1 MEKVLV
7 KMTGT
12 EKFKAAKKIMAVTNK
27 IVYIV
32 EDIYNGPEASLEKL
46 YEIYDAVTEL
56 KRLMKKYKF
65 DVDTAVSMNFDDE
78 IEFITECGLNG
89 KFDTIA
95 SEESEV
101 TENA

>member
-27 IVYIV
+27 IVHIV

-65 DVDTAVSMNFDDE
+65 DVNTAVSMNFDDE

-89 KFDTIA
+89 KFDTID

>member
-1 MEKVLV
+1 MEKVWV

-32 EDIYNGPEASLEKL
+32 EDIYNRPEASLEKL

-56 KRLMKKYKF
+56 KRLMNKYDF
-65 DVDTAVSMNFDDE
+65 DVHSALSH
-78 IEFITECGLNG
+78 EFIDEFDFVVECTLSG
-89 KFDTIA
+89 KFVNKE
-95 SEESEV
+95 SEED
-101 TENA
+101 ENA